1 MSLKPKKSQA
11 PSEPVNRKDELHG
24 PWGRINPDAQSVVA
38 LRLCKGSGS
47 SEETTSYPYRVLS
60 SWIWRGNHDQEELRI
75 EAGPDVVTVFGH
87 GLVRV
92 VDALDLGAL
101 ETLREAPVDNDLMKE
116 SPIGVSMIMIERQS
130 DTASFRSQKKN
141 SERIA

>member
-101 ETLREAPVDNDLMKE
+101 ETLRESPVDNEIMNE
-116 SPIGVSMIMIERQS
+116 MPIGISSITITKPGGE
-130 DTASFRSQKKN
+130 
-141 SERIA
+141 